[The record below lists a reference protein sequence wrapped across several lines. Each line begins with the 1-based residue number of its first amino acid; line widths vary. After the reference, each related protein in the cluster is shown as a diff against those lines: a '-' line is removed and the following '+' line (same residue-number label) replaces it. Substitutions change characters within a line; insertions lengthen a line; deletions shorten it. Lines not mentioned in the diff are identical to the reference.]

1 MDSLKLQSDVF
12 HGSRVWTTWMFTF
25 ILVFVNTQ
33 RGLSDVGRASSMM
46 PSPLKPGD
54 RVCFVPSPVVR
65 VLEVVN
71 VIF

>member
-1 MDSLKLQSDVF
+1 
-12 HGSRVWTTWMFTF
+12 MFTF